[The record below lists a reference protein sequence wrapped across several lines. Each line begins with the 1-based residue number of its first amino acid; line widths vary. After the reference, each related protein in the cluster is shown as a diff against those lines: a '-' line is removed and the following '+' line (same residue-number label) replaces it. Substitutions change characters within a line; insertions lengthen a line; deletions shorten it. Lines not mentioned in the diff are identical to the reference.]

1 MSVKNFDPKTDGLTA
16 AHALH
21 SASHGDLETALVSL
35 GPLLARGPQESLMLL
50 GTLVLTSFPPKPDG
64 GAYRP
69 WLEVK
74 GEVVQMGDAEPYQ
87 RFSAQFLAA
96 AANRDFPMAQG
107 LFQAFINS
115 NPPDG
120 DILQS
125 FIHVIDACGRSLAAT
140 NPCPGSE

>member
-1 MSVKNFDPKTDGLTA
+1 MSVNFDPKTDGLVA

-35 GPLLARGPQESLMLL
+35 GPAARGPQESLMLL
-50 GTLVLTSFPPKPDG
+50 GTLVLTSFPPKSGD

-74 GEVVQMGDAEPYQ
+74 GEIRQMGDAKPYQ

-96 AANRDFPMAQG
+96 AANRDFPMARD

-115 NPPDG
+115 DPPDG

-125 FIHVIDACGRSLAAT
+125 FIHVIEACGRSLAAT
-140 NPCPGSE
+140 NPCHGSE